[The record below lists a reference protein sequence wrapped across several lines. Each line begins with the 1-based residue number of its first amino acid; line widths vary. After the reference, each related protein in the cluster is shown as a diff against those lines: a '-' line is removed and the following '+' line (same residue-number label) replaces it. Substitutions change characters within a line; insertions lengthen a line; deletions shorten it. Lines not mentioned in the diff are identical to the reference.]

1 MGEQWVVEE
10 MGGEVEPG
18 SSLLRKQEGAKK
30 LSVGIEWA
38 EGHRNVTRLCAGA
51 V

>member
-30 LSVGIEWA
+30 QSVCTGRDE
-38 EGHRNVTRLCAGA
+38 EHRND
-51 V
+51 